1 MPSSDTW
8 FHSLQ
13 ATSHALQPMHS
24 VESVRKAVMLIC
36 CSLRSQTAGGSRPL
50 EIRIAMQSGRLG
62 SLRGLAGAR
71 SLSRGLLQIFLP
83 TLQCRFAFAVPP
95 RRNIANRRFGFH
107 DAHVG

>member
-36 CSLRSQTAGGSRPL
+36 CSLRSQTAGDSRPL
-50 EIRIAMQSGRLG
+50 EIRVAMQSGRLG

-71 SLSRGLLQIFLP
+71 SLSCGLLQVFLP
-83 TLQCRFAFAVPP
+83 PLERGFAFTVPP
-95 RRNIANRRFGFH
+95 TRNIAHSRFGFH
-107 DAHVG
+107 DAH